1 MITSENKK
9 AVIADL
15 ATSKTDT
22 GSPAVQVGILTK
34 RIEEITA
41 HLKVNKHDFMARRGL
56 IQMVG
61 KRKKLLKY
69 LAVEDGQ
76 AYLDLVKK
84 LGLRK

>member
-56 IQMVG
+56 VQMVG

-69 LAVEDGQ
+69 LASEDGQ